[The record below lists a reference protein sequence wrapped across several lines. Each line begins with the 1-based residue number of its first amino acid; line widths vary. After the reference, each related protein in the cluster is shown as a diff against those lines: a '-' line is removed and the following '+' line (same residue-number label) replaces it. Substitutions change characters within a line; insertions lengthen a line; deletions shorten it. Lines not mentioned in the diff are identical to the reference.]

1 MHQTKKLFSFLLI
14 PLFIFISCNKDKDDV
29 KVKTPDSEKVKPLIN
44 LLIPNTGYNNDT
56 IKVIGENFGFLKS
69 KISLK
74 FGDKNAEIITLSE
87 KLISTIVPMGKEAVE
102 ISIIV
107 NNVMSNRLL
116 FTYRE
121 VIEDTTALIDKMRV
135 KTIIE
140 SSEPINWVFTG
151 NSITQGAKHTHGM
164 RPYSEIFAERIRWEM
179 QRAYDFVINTAI
191 SGHTTQNLIN
201 DFDKRIASFNP
212 KVVVLMIGTNDAAQ
226 DRNIS
231 IENFGNNLIQLIDQ
245 IRNTG
250 AIPIIMSPN
259 IIITEKNP
267 ERNRLHLYVEKMREI
282 TKKKNVIYVDNWS
295 NWSIELQQKYK
306 DEVFKKLMND
316 PLHPNGFGHQEIA
329 MALFK
334 ELSIFDSAAP
344 TCGGAYYEGFH

>member
-1 MHQTKKLFSFLLI
+1 MNQTKKIFSFLLFS
-14 PLFIFISCNKDKDDV
+14 LFIFISCNKDDV
-29 KVKTPDSEKVKPLIN
+29 KGKATDSEKVKPIIS
-44 LLIPNTGYNNDT
+44 LLIPNTGYYNDT
-56 IKVIGENFGFLKS
+56 VKVIGENFGFQKAN
-69 KISLK
+69 ISLK

-87 KLISTIVPMGKEAVE
+87 KLISAIVPMGKGAVE
-102 ISIIV
+102 ISIKV
-107 NNVMSNRLL
+107 NNVNSNRQL

-121 VIEDTTALIDKMRV
+121 IIEDTTAIIDKMRV

-164 RPYSEIFAERIRWEM
+164 RPYSEIFAERIRWEI
-179 QRAYDFVINTAI
+179 QRPSDIIINTAI
-191 SGHTTQNLIN
+191 SGHTSLNIIN
-201 DFDKRIASFNP
+201 EFDKRITSFNP

-245 IRNTG
+245 IRNIG

-282 TKKKNVIYVDNWS
+282 IKKKNVIYVDNWA
-295 NWSIELQQKYK
+295 NWSVELQQKYNG
-306 DEVFKKLMND
+306 EVFKKLMND
-316 PLHPNGFGHQEIA
+316 PLHPNGYGHQEIA
-329 MALFK
+329 IALFK
-334 ELSIFDSAAP
+334 ELSIFDSTAP
-344 TCGGAYYEGFH
+344 TCGGTYYEGFH